1 MPFDSQKFLKSLTS
15 LPGVYCMQDAEGKV
29 IYVGKAKNLKK
40 RVSSYFNR
48 SQADSPKTQVM
59 IKQVENI
66 EVTVTHTE
74 NEALILENNLI
85 KSYKPRYNILFRDDK
100 SYPYLYLSTDHAYPH
115 FRYHRGAL
123 KGKGK
128 YFGPYPGAGS
138 VRRTLNLLQKLFMIR
153 SCEDSVFANRSRPCL
168 QYQIKRCSAPCVEII
183 SKADYQRD
191 INNATLFLE
200 GKNEEVINSLTEPM
214 QKASDKL
221 EFEVAARL
229 RDQIRSLRDVQ
240 EKQHISTDGG
250 DLDIIA
256 CAINGNHACIQLVII
271 RAGLNLGS
279 RSYYPHYI
287 DEQTEADLV
296 KAFLTQFYLNPN
308 TQQKIPVEILIS
320 HAFDDAR
327 LIEDVLSEK
336 ADRKIRLK
344 ANVRG
349 ERAKWLGMTQENAD
363 LTLKQRLASNKSQ
376 QKRFAALQKLLS
388 FKEPIERM
396 ECFDI
401 SHTQGESTVGSCVV
415 FGPDG
420 PINSQYRQFNIE
432 NITKGDDY
440 AAMSQVIARRYTRL
454 VKEDAKLPDLIL
466 IDGGKGQIGVAKKA
480 LTELQITHIPIL
492 GVAKGPSRKPGLE
505 NLILALENKRIDCDS
520 SSPALHLIQ
529 HIRDEAHRFAITA
542 HRQRRKKT
550 RNRSTL
556 EEIEG
561 IGNKRRQ
568 SLIKHFGGMQG
579 VAKAGVD
586 DLANVPGI
594 NKSLARKIYETFHN
608 NL

>member
-1 MPFDSQKFLKSLTS
+1 MSFDANNFLKNVTS
-15 LPGVYCMQDAEGKV
+15 KPGVYCMQDAEDKV

-100 SYPYLYLSTDHAYPH
+100 SYPYLYLATEHKYPH

-138 VRRTLNLLQKLFMIR
+138 VRRTLNLIQKLFLIR

-168 QYQIKRCSAPCVEII
+168 QYQIKRCSAPCVEYI
-183 SKADYQRD
+183 SKEDYQRD
-191 INNATLFLE
+191 IKHAVLFLE
-200 GKNEEVINSLTEPM
+200 GKNEEVITALTEPM
-214 QKASDKL
+214 QKASDAL
-221 EFEVAARL
+221 EFEIAARF

-240 EKQHISTDGG
+240 EKQHITAEGG
-250 DLDIIA
+250 DMDIIA
-256 CAINGNHACIQLVII
+256 STIHDNQACIQLVFI
-271 RAGLNLGS
+271 RSGLNLGS
-279 RSYYPHYI
+279 RSYFPQHVSG
-287 DEQTEADLV
+287 QTESDLTQ
-296 KAFLTQFYLNPN
+296 AFLSHFYLNKKG
-308 TQQKIPVEILIS
+308 TQKISPEILVS
-320 HAFDDAR
+320 HSFDDMG
-327 LIEDVLSEK
+327 LMEEVLSEK
-336 ADRKIRLK
+336 TGRKIK
-344 ANVRG
+344 IKTNVRG
-349 ERAKWLGMTQENAD
+349 ERSKWLAMAKENVE
-363 LTLKQRLASNKSQ
+363 LSLRQRLASNKSQ
-376 QKRFAALQKLLS
+376 HKRFDALQKLLS
-388 FKEPIERM
+388 FKEPIEQM

-420 PINSQYRQFNIE
+420 PVNSKYRQFNID
-432 NITKGDDY
+432 NVTKGDDY
-440 AAMSQVIARRYTRL
+440 AAMSQVIRRRYTRL
-454 VKEDAKLPDLIL
+454 VKEDARLPDLIL
-466 IDGGKGQIGVAKKA
+466 IDGGKGQIGIAKKE
-480 LTELQITHIPIL
+480 LYELQLTHIPIL

-505 NLILALENKRIDCDS
+505 NLILALENKTVDCDS

-542 HRQRRKKT
+542 HRQRRKNT
-550 RNRSTL
+550 RNRSKL
-556 EEIEG
+556 EDIEG

-568 SLIKHFGGMQG
+568 NLIKHFGGLQG

-586 DLANVPGI
+586 DLAMVPGI
-594 NKSLARKIYETFHN
+594 NKSLAQKIYDTFHSI
-608 NL
+608 

>member
-1 MPFDSQKFLKSLTS
+1 MSFDSESFLKSLTS
-15 LPGVYCMQDAEGKV
+15 RPGVYCMQDEEGKV

-40 RVSSYFNR
+40 RVSSYFKR
-48 SQADSPKTQVM
+48 GQADLPKTQVM
-59 IKQVENI
+59 VKQIENI

-100 SYPYLYLSTDHAYPH
+100 SYPYLYLSTDHMYPH

-138 VRRTLNLLQKLFMIR
+138 VRSTLNLLQKLFLIR

-168 QYQIKRCSAPCVEII
+168 QYQIKRCTAPCVEYV
-183 SKADYQRD
+183 SEEDYQRD

-200 GKNEEVINSLTEPM
+200 GKNEDVIKSLTEPM
-214 QKASDKL
+214 QKASDAL

-229 RDQIRSLRDVQ
+229 RDQIRSLRQVQ
-240 EKQHISTDGG
+240 EKQHITSEGG
-250 DLDIIA
+250 DIDIIA
-256 CAINGNHACIQLVII
+256 CVINANHACIQLGFI
-271 RAGLNLGS
+271 RSGLNLGN
-279 RSYYPHYI
+279 RNFYPQHI
-287 DEQTEADLV
+287 EEQSESDLV
-296 KAFLTQFYLNPN
+296 KAFLSQFYLNEHS
-308 TQQKIPVEILIS
+308 QQKIPSEILIS
-320 HAFDDAR
+320 HEFDDIE
-327 LIEDVLSEK
+327 LIETVISEK
-336 ADRKIRLK
+336 AGKKIKLK

-349 ERAKWLGMTQENAD
+349 ERLKWLEMAKENVD
-363 LTLKQRLASNKSQ
+363 LTLKQRIASNKSQ
-376 QKRFAALQKLLS
+376 HKRFDALQKLLS
-388 FKEPIERM
+388 FKEPIEHM

-401 SHTQGESTVGSCVV
+401 SHTQGEATVGSCVV
-415 FGPDG
+415 FGADG
-420 PINSQYRQFNIE
+420 PLNSKYRQFNIE
-432 NITKGDDY
+432 NITAGDDY
-440 AAMSQVIARRYTRL
+440 AAMSQVIRRRYTRL
-454 VKEDAKLPDLIL
+454 VKENASLPDLIL
-466 IDGGKGQIGVAKKA
+466 IDGGKGQIGVAKKE
-480 LTELQITHIPIL
+480 LYELQLTHIPIL
-492 GVAKGPSRKPGLE
+492 GIAKGPSRKPGME
-505 NLILALENKRIDCDS
+505 NLILALENKTIDCDS

-550 RNRSTL
+550 RGRSKL

-568 SLIKHFGGMQG
+568 SLIKHFGGIQG

-586 DLANVPGI
+586 DIAMVSGI
-594 NKSLARKIYETFHN
+594 NKSLAKKIYDTFHN
-608 NL
+608 